1 MTQQPHSELELAVQR
16 LIVAC
21 FVEPT
26 LVPTEQ
32 NDTQLSAATS
42 HKQWF
47 FWAVTCSITHP
58 SSPPNKMRGFSIYDS
73 YKKACN

>member
-42 HKQWF
+42 HKQ
-47 FWAVTCSITHP
+47 
-58 SSPPNKMRGFSIYDS
+58 
-73 YKKACN
+73 